1 MVDVI
6 EPVKTPA
13 EVSSRFDIDLGELL
27 KEHRKQVLETLSQS
41 IEQTDSVIYTRA
53 LSGIPFAEVIK
64 FVQSGDFDLLIKM
77 ARPPAGISEKLFG
90 SVDLHL
96 TRKCPC
102 PVLIERPSS
111 AARYQRVLAAVDTN
125 SSETQG
131 CDDLIM
137 QLATSLSKREN
148 AEIDIVHAWELP
160 YESTF
165 RSGRFRMAE
174 VELKLLLTLEAD
186 RHKARLH
193 ALLERYDIPSM
204 MTMSTWSRVM
214 PLNRS
219 IG

>member
-96 TRKCPC
+96 LRKCAC
-102 PVLIERPSS
+102 PVLFDRPGS
-111 AARYQRVLAAVDTN
+111 AARYQRVLAEVLPILQKRRA
-125 SSETQG
+125 
-131 CDDLIM
+131 
-137 QLATSLSKREN
+137 AT
-148 AEIDIVHAWELP
+148 I
-160 YESTF
+160 
-165 RSGRFRMAE
+165 
-174 VELKLLLTLEAD
+174 
-186 RHKARLH
+186 
-193 ALLERYDIPSM
+193 
-204 MTMSTWSRVM
+204 
-214 PLNRS
+214 
-219 IG
+219 

>member
-13 EVSSRFDIDLGELL
+13 EVSLRFDIDLGELL

-41 IEQTDSVIYTRA
+41 IEQTDSVIYTRV

-77 ARPPAGISEKLFG
+77 ARPPAGISEKL
-90 SVDLHL
+90 S
-96 TRKCPC
+96 
-102 PVLIERPSS
+102 
-111 AARYQRVLAAVDTN
+111 AVDTN